1 MLLLA
6 LIFNGNLAIPNRVKQ
21 LDKWLSEINI
31 KLVTQGSRIYAR
43 CSTIVPNTSL
53 FGGPS
58 LKKCLVVWIYR
69 VPPRGLLIL
78 T

>member
-1 MLLLA
+1 MLHRYIVGDFTGVLLLA

-31 KLVTQGSRIYAR
+31 KLVTQGSRIYAL

-53 FGGPS
+53 F
-58 LKKCLVVWIYR
+58 R
-69 VPPRGLLIL
+69 F